1 MSDPSILLSCQGR
14 DASSRPPE
22 STPRTFLY
30 NVGRGFCVL
39 ALPSHTLSILRSG
52 CCATSTCSTSQATAC
67 KEKSPWCSLASVS
80 RGMGEGRGFG
90 AADAR
95 RRYFLGQ
102 GWFARAARFPG
113 RGHVVTVDVYV
124 TSLQS
129 SSRLPEQSTW
139 YTVRFGATK

>member
-1 MSDPSILLSCQGR
+1 MSDNLLSCQGR
-14 DASSRPPE
+14 DASSQPPE

-30 NVGRGFCVL
+30 NLGRGFCVL
-39 ALPSHTLSILRSG
+39 ALPSHTLSILRSW

-67 KEKSPWCSLASVS
+67 KEKSPRCSLASVS
-80 RGMGEGRGFG
+80 RGMGGGFG

-102 GWFARAARFPG
+102 GRFTRAARFPG
-113 RGHVVTVDVYV
+113 RVHVVTVDVHV

>member
-1 MSDPSILLSCQGR
+1 MSRSRRLLPTTRVNTPHFPLQRGEGVLCARPSIPHALHPAIWVLRHLHVLDLSGNRLQGEI
-14 DASSRPPE
+14 P
-22 STPRTFLY
+22 T
-30 NVGRGFCVL
+30 V
-39 ALPSHTLSILRSG
+39 
-52 CCATSTCSTSQATAC
+52 
-67 KEKSPWCSLASVS
+67 LASVCLS
-80 RGMGEGRGFG
+80 GDGGRGRGFG

-102 GWFARAARFPG
+102 GRFARAARFPG